1 MDEAGA
7 KGKSAIRKCPG
18 YGKRRRKTALAK
30 ASGHAA
36 FFIGT
41 SGCDET
47 VILAQIND
55 QEADIVRSI
64 ALLTATFRW
73 LHKTGPRQ
81 RPRQPL

>member
-1 MDEAGA
+1 LD
-7 KGKSAIRKCPG
+7 
-18 YGKRRRKTALAK
+18 K

-41 SGCDET
+41 SGCDEA

-73 LHKTGPRQ
+73 LHNRGRVSDPASRFERLQK
-81 RPRQPL
+81 